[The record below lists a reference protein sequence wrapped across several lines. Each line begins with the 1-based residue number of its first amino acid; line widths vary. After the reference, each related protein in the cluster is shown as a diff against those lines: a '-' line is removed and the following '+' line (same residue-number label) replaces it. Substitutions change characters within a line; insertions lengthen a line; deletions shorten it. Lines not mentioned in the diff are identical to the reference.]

1 MTDIKTREVTRGS
14 IKTIDRAAASM
25 HHLKV
30 DTIRSRSYDYGSS
43 QESDNAGMYAE
54 DHLER
59 TAGDSAAF
67 ASRAGIDL
75 ILNSRAQNRDTVS
88 EASGY
93 GAGMMS
99 DTKGSEEVVGNVEQ
113 IQRAF
118 REQGV
123 KNILDRHNRTRMA
136 DEEVI
141 RNTSEIKDLE
151 ISRKSAL
158 MKNDERIL
166 YSKTSNQQLS
176 SDKLSLLV

>member
-30 DTIRSRSYDYGSS
+30 DTIRSRSHDYGSS
-43 QESDNAGMYAE
+43 QESDNAGMSAE

-67 ASRAGIDL
+67 ASRAGIDML
-75 ILNSRAQNRDTVS
+75 LYSRAQNRDTVS

-99 DTKGSEEVVGNVEQ
+99 DTKWSEEVVGNVEQ

-123 KNILDRHNRTRMA
+123 KTILDRHNKARMA

-151 ISRKSAL
+151 ISRKSTL
-158 MKNDERIL
+158 M
-166 YSKTSNQQLS
+166 
-176 SDKLSLLV
+176 